1 MSATVTAASH
11 CTVDIAI
18 IIDTMGS
25 QGKEIVVKNSPYTHN
40 STNLHCKA
48 VQAATVI
55 LGLTLFVAVIFR
67 FEAFDF
73 IHAYL
78 NSSWYILYEI
88 KA

>member
-1 MSATVTAASH
+1 MSATVTAASY

-25 QGKEIVVKNSPYTHN
+25 EGKEIVVKNSPYTYN

-55 LGLTLFVAVIFR
+55 LGLAMALFVAVIFR
-67 FEAFDF
+67 FEALDF
-73 IHAYL
+73 IHA
-78 NSSWYILYEI
+78 
-88 KA
+88 